1 MESLKPFNPM
11 WFPALWTISL
21 RSLSDLSRREESL
34 VWLDLLKMS
43 EERERLK
50 SLEEDRLSRFL
61 EKERMFFTRSS

>member
-1 MESLKPFNPM
+1 MESLKPFNLM